1 MSRIAIDAEF
11 FTGKSSEVAKGLI
24 GATILSK
31 ANNMKKYFVRETES
45 YDHDEVD
52 NNGKLIC
59 YGAAKSNE
67 LHLYKSKPD
76 YIRCHG
82 EFSLSDGELRLID
95 RESDP
100 QYITSKRVNIY
111 SDKKLN
117 FKKRQDGTKV

>member
-52 NNGKLIC
+52 NNGKSIC
-59 YGAAKSNE
+59 YGAAKSKHE
-67 LHLYKSKPD
+67 AKSKHLVSAPLFDLPGTWCVYDGQLLLSVTDDVYPD
-76 YIRCHG
+76 NVSI
-82 EFSLSDGELRLID
+82 
-95 RESDP
+95 
-100 QYITSKRVNIY
+100 
-111 SDKKLN
+111 
-117 FKKRQDGTKV
+117 

>member
-52 NNGKLIC
+52 NNGKSIC
-59 YGAAKSNE
+59 YNCCI
-67 LHLYKSKPD
+67 LYV
-76 YIRCHG
+76 
-82 EFSLSDGELRLID
+82 LTT
-95 RESDP
+95 ESCYGH
-100 QYITSKRVNIY
+100 QSH
-111 SDKKLN
+111 
-117 FKKRQDGTKV
+117 Q